1 MGFDTESLFSKIQK
15 RQEQEA
21 TNNSSSLNSM
31 VLKLKINSSYALRL
45 LWLPPYGNCK
55 REYPMI
61 EQYTHHYWDNN
72 AAAGERNNTVYC
84 PTSQYIK
91 GETRAGFDACPI
103 CTECQKLYQKSSE
116 SSSAKNLYNT
126 FKRIFA
132 GYVPVYVVNGPEDVI
147 GQVRILKYSKQFK
160 KHFDRFIFGRTPKS
174 NEDAPPINPDEVIGL
189 EAFIYEKDNTVI
201 TEGYN
206 LNVQVGSRRI
216 ASNDGKSVEMPD
228 YNIAFSHRKTNI
240 TDFNGEEI
248 TLEKF
253 NKLNEELSY
262 DNTFYRESTAAELT
276 KFAMKFLSVDES
288 NSTIT
293 ESTSDTPTITNPYS
307 NTPVESNI
315 DTSIQENKTPE
326 ETKSDDIDLDKLIDD
341 L

>member
-15 RQEQEA
+15 KQEQEA
-21 TNNSSSLNSM
+21 ANNSSSSNSS
-31 VLKLKINSSYALRL
+31 VLKLKINSNYSLRL

-61 EQYTHHYWDNN
+61 EQYVHHYWDNN
-72 AAAGERNNTVYC
+72 APAGERNNTVYC
-84 PTSQYIK
+84 PTSLYIK

-103 CTECQKLYQKSSE
+103 CAECQKLYKQSATST
-116 SSSAKNLYNT
+116 SAKNLYNT
-126 FKRIFA
+126 FKRIFV
-132 GYVPVYVVNGPEDVI
+132 GYVPVYVVSGPEDVI

-160 KHFDRFIFGRTPKS
+160 KHFDRFIFGRTPKN
-174 NEDAPPINPDEVIGL
+174 NEDAQPINPDEIIGL
-189 EAFIYEKDNTVI
+189 EAFMYEKDNAVI

-206 LNVQVGSRRI
+206 LNVQVGSRKI
-216 ASNDGKSVEMPD
+216 VGADGRPIDMPE

-240 TDFNGEEI
+240 PDFNGEAI
-248 TLEKF
+248 TIEKF

-262 DNTFYRESTAAELT
+262 DNTFYKESTTAELT

-288 NSTIT
+288 NAAIT
-293 ESTSDTPTITNPYS
+293 ESAPSTPAVTNPYNNAS
-307 NTPVESNI
+307 TEPNI